1 MDSIK
6 KKYYSNSALIT
17 WVKTRKLSQNLEC
30 FVFLSLAKELM
41 RVVKYFIFCRFR
53 IPMQKSWCYQL
64 GIPTFILKDFSQN
77 LKDIVGGVIINVFS
91 LIIGSNTQL
100 KLTTHFPEKHRM
112 IPTQYW
118 NQTFSS
124 SHKPDESHEPQ
135 SFCPLISIVPIIC

>member
-112 IPTQYW
+112 NNCDSPWYLTFRISSVLPTW
-118 NQTFSS
+118 LNTMMCFDLF
-124 SHKPDESHEPQ
+124 KM
-135 SFCPLISIVPIIC
+135 